1 MKIIKR
7 CAYKI
12 YSDELIAVGV
22 SEKCA
27 KIICKELNKN
37 HEDKKYFFQVVSDNF
52 EIKDKV

>member
-1 MKIIKR
+1 MKIVK
-7 CAYKI
+7 
-12 YSDELIAVGV
+12 
-22 SEKCA
+22 KCA

>member
-12 YSDELIAVGV
+12 YSDELITVGV
-22 SEKCA
+22 SEKWA

-52 EIKDKV
+52 EIKDKA